1 MLGPI
6 FFQNGPEHLIE
17 IICAATHGAAQDA
30 FLHGAELAQRAVGAS
45 VLQQHA
51 RLETM
56 RADRSERERADEPG
70 RVEKHARAARRRLQ
84 RRFPF
89 GGFERGIELAHLYR
103 ADERTAGAM
112 SDDVRKR
119 LAGLAR
125 ADELGGAMHIG
136 YLPDMFGHVAQMP
149 QILRRAGIAT
159 AVVWRGVPAAV
170 DSHRFVWESPDG
182 SSVVAEYLPGGYG
195 NAAGAG
201 A

>member
-1 MLGPI
+1 MRAPIGKRSVDTGYRGNPVLGPV

-70 RVEKHARAARRRLQ
+70 RVEKNARAARRRLQ
-84 RRFPF
+84 RRFPL
-89 GGFERGIELAHLYR
+89 GCFERGIELAYLDR

-112 SDDVRKR
+112 RDDVRKR
-119 LAGLAR
+119 LARLAR
-125 ADELGGAMHIG
+125 ARYLLDELLDGKIG
-136 YLPDMFGHVAQMP
+136 DRIVETEVARIADRQ
-149 QILRRAGIAT
+149 QIDERRRILR
-159 AVVWRGVPAAV
+159 
-170 DSHRFVWESPDG
+170 
-182 SSVVAEYLPGGYG
+182 
-195 NAAGAG
+195 
-201 A
+201 